1 MHYHYYYLG
10 QKKMRVHMPEGPH
23 LSNLVQ
29 LDEDQEASMKRGIRV
44 HFSMELVS
52 VARSP

>member
-1 MHYHYYYLG
+1 MKAR
-10 QKKMRVHMPEGPH
+10 KKKEMRVRMPEGVQ
-23 LSNLVQ
+23 LSIVAQ

-44 HFSMELVS
+44 RFYTELVS